1 MSDYETRPRKMK
13 RLDIYYIPGQTE
25 QLSKDVH
32 DADAAGISYGK
43 QIGRKKDKAE
53 EEYFQRYGHRRR
65 HA

>member
-1 MSDYETRPRKMK
+1 MK

-32 DADAAGISYGK
+32 DADAAGVSYGK